1 MTHQKP
7 CRFCIEKRIWI
18 DYKDERGLRRYM
30 SDRGK
35 IVPRRQSGVCARHQ
49 RMLTTAIKR
58 ARHVALLPFT
68 TESMR

>member
-7 CRFCIEKRIWI
+7 CRFCIEKRGWI
-18 DYKDERGLRRYM
+18 DYKEERVLRRYM
-30 SDRGK
+30 TDRGK

-68 TESMR
+68 TESVR